1 MRITVSQQ
9 KFLDSD
15 EAKAI
20 RAELTRMESDKDYN
34 TQPMYAATLVDD
46 KPFVERHM
54 TYLSDRPKL
63 DPQQFLR
70 NLKLMTRIKR

>member
-15 EAKAI
+15 EAEAV
-20 RAELTRMESDKDYN
+20 RAELTRMDKDDNYN
-34 TQPMYAATLVDD
+34 TQPMYAATRVED